1 MYRRLFAWFL
11 LLITMIVIMQW
22 QGRTLVTFLSTHGI
36 LDLEFAHTLQ
46 RLKQLKT
53 VWTNGNVYT
62 NLLLD
67 FVFIFV
73 YIRFFLECCGFIAAR
88 TGWERAC
95 RTIGY
100 LAITAGILDVLENL
114 SLLVAWSQETAG
126 LVEAAYYF
134 AILKFILLFIVIIFI
149 IVSFARI
156 VFTKMPPPPVTKA

>member
-1 MYRRLFAWFL
+1 MYRKLFAWFL

-36 LDLEFAHTLQ
+36 LDLEFAHTIQ

-53 VWTNGNVYT
+53 VWTSGNVYT

-73 YIRFFLECCGFIAAR
+73 YTRFFLECCRFIAMR
-88 TGWERAC
+88 TEWESASRK
-95 RTIGY
+95 IGY
-100 LAITAGILDVLENL
+100 LALTAGILDVLENI
-114 SLLVAWSQETAG
+114 SLLIAWSQETEG
-126 LVEAAYYF
+126 LVQASYYF
-134 AILKFILLFIVIIFI
+134 AALKFILLFIVIVFI

-156 VFTKMPPPPVTKA
+156 VFIKTPPPPPPKA

>member
-1 MYRRLFAWFL
+1 MYRKLFAWFL

-22 QGRTLVTFLSTHGI
+22 QGRSLITYLSLHGI

-46 RLKQLKT
+46 RLRQLKT

-73 YIRFFLECCGFIAAR
+73 YTRFFLECCRFVAMR
-88 TGWERAC
+88 TKWDNASRI
-95 RTIGY
+95 IGY
-100 LAITAGILDVLENL
+100 LALIAGILDVLENI
-114 SLLVAWSQETAG
+114 SLLIAWSKETEG
-126 LVEAAYYF
+126 LVQAAYYF
-134 AILKFILLFIVIIFI
+134 AALKFILLFIVIVFV

-156 VFTKMPPPPVTKA
+156 VFIKTPLRPAGRT